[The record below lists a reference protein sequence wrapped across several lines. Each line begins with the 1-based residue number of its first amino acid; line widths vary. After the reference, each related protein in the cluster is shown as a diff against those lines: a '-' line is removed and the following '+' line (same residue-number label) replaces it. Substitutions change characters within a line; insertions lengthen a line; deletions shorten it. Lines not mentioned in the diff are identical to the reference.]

1 MPQTINS
8 TGQVESED
16 RREESNCPTGSSQT
30 GAAAGSTQHTRTNSA
45 HTSVSVPDVPIAT
58 PSTPGPLSTGV
69 RPTGLIKG
77 SPSSYVAS
85 VVEWTF
91 TESQSTIQ
99 GRTGSNACAFIA
111 LLMGKQW
118 MEGHLLWPTGDIQAE
133 SWSTSLFE
141 AMIKGNKIHDDLFN
155 HQAVDFDVEDAV
167 ASANNECGVQSV
179 GQQTDIFGVNPVHQ
193 LVNAL
198 IQEANASESCC
209 VLTSENRTMLL
220 AVNCDSSAM
229 IIDSHSHGND
239 GAIIACSQA
248 GCIHLLAQW
257 LDAMMNDIWQK
268 PLAVATITKIVY
280 FLEHNYLWYC

>member
-8 TGQVESED
+8 TGPVERED
-16 RREESNCPTGSSQT
+16 RREESNCPAGSSQT
-30 GAAAGSTQHTRTNSA
+30 GAAAGSTQHASTNST
-45 HTSVSVPDVPIAT
+45 HTSVSVPDVSNAT
-58 PSTPGPLSTGV
+58 PSTPSPLSTGV

-77 SPSSYVAS
+77 SPSSYVAG

-118 MEGHLLWPTGDIQAE
+118 MEGHLLWPTGDILAE
-133 SWSTSLFE
+133 SWRKSLFE
-141 AMIKGNKIHDDLFN
+141 AMIKGNKIHDDLFDR
-155 HQAVDFDVEDAV
+155 QAVDLDVEDAV
-167 ASANNECGVQSV
+167 ALADNECGVQGV
-179 GQQTDIFGVNPVHQ
+179 GQQMDIFGINPVHQ
-193 LVNAL
+193 LANAL
-198 IQEANASESCC
+198 IQEAQNNASKSCC
-209 VLTSENRTMLL
+209 LLTSEKQTMLL
-220 AVNCDSSAM
+220 VVNCDSSAM

-280 FLEHNYLWYC
+280 F

>member
-8 TGQVESED
+8 TAPVERED
-16 RREESNCPTGSSQT
+16 RREESNCPAGSSQT
-30 GAAAGSTQHTRTNSA
+30 GAAADSTQHTSTNSA
-45 HTSVSVPDVPIAT
+45 HTSVSVPDVPNAT
-58 PSTPGPLSTGV
+58 PSTPSPLSTGV

-77 SPSSYVAS
+77 SPSSYVAG

-91 TESQSTIQ
+91 TESPSTIQ
-99 GRTGSNACAFIA
+99 GRTGSNACTFIA

-118 MEGHLLWPTGDIQAE
+118 MEGHLLWPTGDILAE
-133 SWSTSLFE
+133 SWRKSLFE
-141 AMIKGNKIHDDLFN
+141 AMIKGNKIHDDLFDR
-155 HQAVDFDVEDAV
+155 QAVDLDVEDAI
-167 ASANNECGVQSV
+167 ALADNECGVQGV

-193 LVNAL
+193 LANAL
-198 IQEANASESCC
+198 IQEAQNNASKSCC
-209 VLTSENRTMLL
+209 LLTSEKQTMLL
-220 AVNCDSSAM
+220 VVNCDSSAM

-248 GCIHLLAQW
+248 GCIHLLAQC

-280 FLEHNYLWYC
+280 F